1 MNFQQNV
8 FGKTKARIA
17 MTVLQGKERAKTV
30 HWYATTF
37 GAGFHMKRVKYGGA
51 GHDDVFL

>member
-1 MNFQQNV
+1 
-8 FGKTKARIA
+8 